1 MTYLPATALQ
11 GHAIKNKDLLVAS
24 GAVTLRGSEGMSDLY
39 EDVQVAV
46 RLVFILFPS

>member
-24 GAVTLRGSEGMSDLY
+24 GAVTLKGSEGMSDLY